1 MKALLILVSIVLG
14 GCVMG
19 PGDVVVT
26 TSLGTSTIGCIDTD
40 VKREIESNGIDE

>member
-1 MKALLILVSIVLG
+1 MKTLAIIALLALC

-26 TSLGTSTIGCIDTD
+26 TSLGTSTVGCITADI
-40 VKREIESNGIDE
+40 KREIKSNGLDE